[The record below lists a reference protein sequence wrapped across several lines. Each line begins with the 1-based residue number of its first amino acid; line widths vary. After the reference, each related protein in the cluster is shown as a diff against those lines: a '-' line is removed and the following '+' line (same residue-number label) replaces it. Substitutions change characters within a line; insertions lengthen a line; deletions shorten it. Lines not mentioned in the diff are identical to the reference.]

1 MNRPLTEN
9 YSVWLGKNG
18 KEFAHRYVLGLYDIC
33 ERLVNG
39 CPNVF
44 FEGCSSGG
52 CRFDPAMLY
61 YFPQIWTSDNSD
73 AYMRTFIQY
82 GTSLCYPLSAQSC
95 HVSASPNH
103 QCGRITPFES
113 RAAIAHLG
121 ATGYELDT
129 TKLNENELS
138 KIKKQVEEYKQMEDL
153 VLEGDLY
160 RLNNPLNENLFA
172 EMLVAKDKSKAEI
185 TVMRPLCVTN
195 GGRICIYPKGLETD
209 SVYEVVEMGL
219 ARTGATLMRVGLNV
233 DFPRGDFQTKTFTIK
248 KI

>member
-1 MNRPLTEN
+1 M
-9 YSVWLGKNG
+9 
-18 KEFAHRYVLGLYDIC
+18 
-33 ERLVNG
+33 
-39 CPNVF
+39 
-44 FEGCSSGG
+44 
-52 CRFDPAMLY
+52 
-61 YFPQIWTSDNSD
+61 
-73 AYMRTFIQY
+73 
-82 GTSLCYPLSAQSC
+82 
-95 HVSASPNH
+95 
-103 QCGRITPFES
+103 
-113 RAAIAHLG
+113 
-121 ATGYELDT
+121 
-129 TKLNENELS
+129 
-138 KIKKQVEEYKQMEDL
+138 